1 MVAHIFTRPQ
11 TRAGARVHT
20 ATPLLAFIAG
30 ELADAIAR
38 VWAAPHGDFFALP
51 AARRHAAAM
60 ALAGLA
66 RRELAPGDLRRLVEF
81 QRDAVVA
88 EALAGDLAPGLM
100 RALAKAGERLWR
112 RHEYELFLGLLAEPM
127 ANEVLRHLEDV
138 RPEAF
143 APIDALPPALRVA
156 PLVRVLPS
164 DAAATD
170 LARAFRLAARMRQPS
185 EAARIARRW
194 TAGGDAHAV
203 FRRAIEDLTP
213 DAFRGPDPAPALEAP
228 FVRVTSRKQLEGLAL
243 EFRNC
248 LADHAARIAEG
259 RMAVYAWRVDP
270 AAAVALNW
278 DAAGWRLAE
287 AKAADN
293 VDLDELQLREL
304 VRRLEAAG
312 VRTGPSVQSL
322 TSRLDDHAHGTSYT
336 TPLAPDFV
344 GQLALGDLW
353 S

>member
-11 TRAGARVHT
+11 TRVRT
-20 ATPLLAFIAG
+20 ATALLAFIAG
-30 ELADAIAR
+30 DFADLIAG

-51 AARRHAAAM
+51 AARRHAAAI
-60 ALAGLA
+60 ALGGLS
-66 RRELAPGDLRRLVEF
+66 RREFAPGDLRRLVEF

-88 EALAGDLAPGLM
+88 EALAGELAPGLM
-100 RALAKAGERLWR
+100 RALAKSGERIWR
-112 RHEYELFLGLLAEPM
+112 RHEYEVFLGLLAEPM
-127 ANEVLRHLEDV
+127 ANEVLRHLEEV

-164 DAAATD
+164 EAAATD
-170 LARAFRLAARMRQPS
+170 LARAFRLALRMRQPS

-194 TAGGDAHAV
+194 TAGGDALAV

-213 DAFRGPDPAPALEAP
+213 DAFRGPDPAPALDLP
-228 FVRVTSRKQLEGLAL
+228 FVRVTSRKQLEGVAL

-248 LADHAARIAEG
+248 LADHAGRIAEG
-259 RMAVYAWRVDP
+259 RMAVYAWRVATP
-270 AAAVALNW
+270 AAIALNW

-293 VDLDELQLREL
+293 VDLEEAQLREL
-304 VRRLEAAG
+304 VRRLEPAG

-322 TSRLDDHAHGTSYT
+322 VTRLDDHAHGTSYT
-336 TPLAPDFV
+336 MRLAPDFV
-344 GQLALGDLW
+344 SQLALGDLW
-353 S
+353 T